1 MRTHHASQCGWNFDQ
16 RDDECDCGFKRPA
29 TIGWAETELS
39 AAKDRLEN
47 AEKDVAFCEA
57 RLAEMRRV
65 PLSTDD
71 KDYGNG

>member
-39 AAKDRLEN
+39 AAQDRLEN
-47 AEKDVAFCEA
+47 AQRDIEFCEV
-57 RLAEMRRV
+57 RLAQM
-65 PLSTDD
+65 
-71 KDYGNG
+71 KDTPV